1 MINLF
6 RRGTVLGV
14 ILIAA
19 GILFLLSNL
28 GMFEIRGWLIGGLF
42 CLGGLF
48 FLNVF
53 FENRVNWWAIIPGVI
68 LLDLGGLIV
77 LSTLFPWEMGRFGG
91 AFFLAGI
98 SLAFWL
104 VFLRTR
110 ENWWAIIPA
119 GVLLTLAAI
128 TLVETGRGINGL
140 AVPGTLFL
148 GISATFILVK
158 ILGGTNQNLSWAWYP
173 AVVCGVMGLL
183 FMLFAGRI
191 GELIV
196 PVALILFGIFLVGK
210 TLIKKEIQ

>member
-1 MINLF
+1 MLNTF
-6 RRGTVLGV
+6 RRGAVLGV

-68 LLDLGGLIV
+68 LLDIGGLIV
-77 LSTLFPWEMGRFGG
+77 LSTLFPGQMGRLGG

-110 ENWWAIIPA
+110 ENWWAIIP
-119 GVLLTLAAI
+119 GGILLTLASI
-128 TLVETGRGINGL
+128 TLVDLIRGTNGL

-148 GISATFILVK
+148 GISATFVLVK
-158 ILGGTNQNLSWAWYP
+158 LLGGTNQNLNWAWYP

-183 FMLFAGRI
+183 FMLFAGQV
-191 GELIV
+191 GGLIV
-196 PVALILFGIFLVGK
+196 PVALILLGVFLVGK